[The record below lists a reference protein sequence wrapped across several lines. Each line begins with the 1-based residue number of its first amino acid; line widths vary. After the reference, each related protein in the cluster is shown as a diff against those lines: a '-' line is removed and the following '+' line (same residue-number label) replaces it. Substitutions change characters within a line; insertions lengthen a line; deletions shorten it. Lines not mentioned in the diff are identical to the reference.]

1 MSYTRIAEAGNAL
14 VELLRHHLVPD
25 VVKNPEHIGLVHP
38 KDRGEYRVGVWL
50 YDISE
55 CGELQSHSMITI
67 DSRRQKYPSCYV
79 RLFYMITA
87 FSGSDVRYRAA
98 EEHEILG
105 KVIQV
110 LKEYAVLEGL
120 CGSSEEEM
128 RCMIS
133 LQNMSTEDKMHIF
146 NMRDEEYR
154 TSLFYELGPVEIESV
169 KLRDVTRVVST
180 GFEAIDKRE
189 K

>member
-14 VELLRHHLVPD
+14 AELLRHHLVPG
-25 VVKNPEHIGLVHP
+25 VVKDPDHIGLVHP
-38 KDRGEYRVGVWL
+38 IDRGDCKVGIWL
-50 YDISE
+50 YDICE
-55 CGELQSHSMITI
+55 CGELQSHSMISI

-87 FSGSDVRYRAA
+87 FSGSDIRYRAA
-98 EEHEILG
+98 EEQEILG

-120 CGSSEEEM
+120 CGSSGEEM

-133 LQNMSTEDKMHIF
+133 LQNMTMEDKMHIF
-146 NMRDEEYR
+146 NIPNKEYR
-154 TSLFYELGPVEIESV
+154 TSLFYELGPVEIESE
-169 KLRDVTRVVST
+169 KLRDVTRVVRT
-180 GFEAIDKRE
+180 GFEVMDKRE
-189 K
+189 Q